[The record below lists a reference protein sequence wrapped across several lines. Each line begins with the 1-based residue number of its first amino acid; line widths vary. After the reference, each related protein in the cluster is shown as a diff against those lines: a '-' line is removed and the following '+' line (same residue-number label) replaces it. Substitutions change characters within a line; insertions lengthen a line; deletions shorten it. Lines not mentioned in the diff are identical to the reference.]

1 MPIGIIVNA
10 LAVAAGGLV
19 GALFG
24 NKVPVKIKT
33 ELTQIFGVCAIGMGI
48 TSIVLMKNMPAVV
61 LPC

>member
-33 ELTQIFGVCAIGMGI
+33 ELTQILKIRI
-48 TSIVLMKNMPAVV
+48 H
-61 LPC
+61 